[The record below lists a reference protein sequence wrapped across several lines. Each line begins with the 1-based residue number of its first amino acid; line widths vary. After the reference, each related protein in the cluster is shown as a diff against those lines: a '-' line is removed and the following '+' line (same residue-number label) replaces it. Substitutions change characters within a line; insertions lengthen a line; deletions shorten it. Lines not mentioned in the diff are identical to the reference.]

1 MTQPIALQLYTVRD
15 QLARDF
21 EGTIRRVAEIGYA
34 GVETASFPAGVSA
47 AAARALF
54 DEVGLAVCAAHAP
67 LPLGEAEAEALDRLA
82 ALGSE
87 RLVCAWLPPNEYATL
102 GAAYRTCDRLNQAA
116 AVCARHGLRLGV
128 HNHWFE
134 FQPLGDSGQRPYEIW
149 LEQLDPRIFFELDTY
164 WAKVGGVEPTEA
176 LARMGAHVE
185 LLHVTDGPADPT
197 HSDMTAV
204 GPGAL
209 D

>member
-1 MTQPIALQLYTVRD
+1 M
-15 QLARDF
+15 
-21 EGTIRRVAEIGYA
+21 AEIGYA

-102 GAAYRTCDRLNQAA
+102 GAAYRLSLI
-116 AVCARHGLRLGV
+116 H
-128 HNHWFE
+128 
-134 FQPLGDSGQRPYEIW
+134 I
-149 LEQLDPRIFFELDTY
+149 
-164 WAKVGGVEPTEA
+164 
-176 LARMGAHVE
+176 
-185 LLHVTDGPADPT
+185 
-197 HSDMTAV
+197 
-204 GPGAL
+204 
-209 D
+209 